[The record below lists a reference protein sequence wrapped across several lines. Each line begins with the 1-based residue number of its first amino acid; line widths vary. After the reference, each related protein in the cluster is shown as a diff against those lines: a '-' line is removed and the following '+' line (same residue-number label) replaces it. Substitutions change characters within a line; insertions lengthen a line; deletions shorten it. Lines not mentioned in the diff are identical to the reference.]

1 MNQHIIIKN
10 DSGIFGAAGE
20 LEQKLYAKGC
30 RTIIGVDEAGRG
42 PLAGPVVAAAVYI
55 HEDEIIDGLDDSK
68 KLTAV
73 RRDILFDAII
83 TSGAAYAV
91 GIIDNTIID
100 KINILR
106 ATFRAMAEAVNKI
119 PLEPDCVLV
128 DGNHAIANL
137 NKPQIAVVGGDASCR
152 SIAAASIIA
161 KVTRDRI
168 MNHYANI
175 FPKFGFAKH
184 KGYPTADHMR
194 ELKQHGP
201 TPIHRRSYKPVAEII
216 AQTEMTFA

>member
-10 DSGIFGAAGE
+10 DSGVFGAAGE
-20 LEQKLYAKGC
+20 LEQKLCAKGC

-55 HEDEIIDGLDDSK
+55 PEDEIIDGLDDSK
-68 KLTAV
+68 KLSAT

-83 TSGAAYAV
+83 TSDAAYAV

-119 PLEPDCVLV
+119 PLKPDCVLV
-128 DGNHAIANL
+128 DGNQAIANL
-137 NKPQIAVVGGDASCR
+137 NQPQIAVVGGDASCR
-152 SIAAASIIA
+152 SIAAASIVA

-168 MNHYANI
+168 MNHYAKI
-175 FPKFGFAKH
+175 YPKFGFAKH

-201 TPIHRRSYKPVAEII
+201 TPIHRRSYKPVAEVI